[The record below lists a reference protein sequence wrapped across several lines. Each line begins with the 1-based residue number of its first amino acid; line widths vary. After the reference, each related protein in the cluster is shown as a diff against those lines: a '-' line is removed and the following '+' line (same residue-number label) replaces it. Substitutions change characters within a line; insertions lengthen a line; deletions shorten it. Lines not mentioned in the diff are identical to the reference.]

1 MGYHWQEVATGGGC
15 VALSSGP
22 LIGGGEV
29 LLTDGDHHAPQD
41 GKLVHIVVL
50 DAHGEEARVE
60 TAANVEAAEAWLEEQ
75 LIRRRAHGQC
85 LLMDN
90 GLAPEGWVE
99 VQADDEGDAFPMD
112 RDAAVWLAGPLA
124 MLYRIAT
131 GEMAQ
136 CVDEEACDV
145 ISARVNDNE
154 DGCPSLICIVPRA
167 RAVEVFGE
175 ESVPA

>member
-1 MGYHWQEVATGGGC
+1 MTDMAEMSIDDIIEYQGWDDGAVRDLLFQYIEDQGSMS
-15 VALSSGP
+15 ALRDF
-22 LIGGGEV
+22 L
-29 LLTDGDHHAPQD
+29 A
-41 GKLVHIVVL
+41 
-50 DAHGEEARVE
+50 E
-60 TAANVEAAEAWLEEQ
+60 TAREENAEIPDEKA
-75 LIRRRAHGQC
+75 QC

-90 GLAPEGWVE
+90 GLAPRDWVE
-99 VQADDEGDAFPMD
+99 VQADDEGDAFPTD

-124 MLYRIAT
+124 VLYRVAT

-154 DGCPSLICIVPRA
+154 DGCPSLICIVPRS

-175 ESVPA
+175 ENVPA